1 VTIPLHFRAT
11 ADTDPIDLRGCPAD
25 RPAIRTRP
33 PLTTHA
39 SMTTRHLVR
48 LGLLFSLCVTSA
60 VELSAQGTGRIVGRV
75 VEAEQGAPLAGAT
88 VELVGTGRSVVSALD
103 GRYLF
108 EQVPAGPTSLR
119 VRMIGFGPK
128 VVTGIVVA
136 EGGAVQQNIAL
147 AAEVVQLA
155 EISVS
160 AAAERG
166 TVNRA
171 LEEQRNAANIVSAVS
186 SEQIAR
192 SPDSD
197 AGQAVQRVSGVTV
210 QDGRY
215 VIVRGLGERYTTTSL
230 NGARIPS
237 PEPDRKVV
245 PLDLFPAGLLEGI
258 TTSKTFTPD
267 QPGDFSGA
275 QVDLKTREFPAGRVI
290 TLSSSVGLN
299 TAATGRTLP
308 RAPRTGT
315 EWLGFAGSERKLP
328 EIARAAG
335 TLGGLSQSD
344 RIPIINS
351 FRDTWSS
358 RAGDA
363 GPNGSFGLSVGGEDP
378 VLGQRVGYIASFSY
392 SYAQETR
399 RDETRASAFPGP
411 TPDQAS
417 PVNVY
422 TGSTGRESVL
432 WGGLLN
438 LSTRIGSATK
448 LSFNNSLT
456 RTADNEATELAG
468 FYEQNAVN
476 LDLTRLTFVERSV
489 RSNQLLGE
497 HALGDRHLLDW
508 SVSASGVERNE
519 PDRADLVYVAKED
532 GAGNL
537 VPDFWFGANRSADR
551 TFSSIDE
558 NGYEGALNYRLSL
571 GAPNAPTW
579 IKLGLM
585 GRAVDRDAENLIYNI
600 TTTSLTTAERRAS
613 AEAIFSGFYASE
625 GRLRLSRGRDGR
637 YTAEDRLVAGYLQ
650 SDVPVTA
657 RIRILGGARIE
668 RSEIDVNTFV
678 IQGTQEVLVPAR
690 LENTDVLPALGIT
703 YFVNDNQQV
712 RVSATQTLSRPEYRE
727 LSPVNYF
734 DILGGQRLFGDPNLK
749 RALIQNYDARWEWYP
764 RTGETVSLGAF
775 YKRFRNPIERILV
788 QNADGFSPDIQFA
801 NAEGA
806 DNYGVEFELRKRL
819 DILSQG
825 LRRLTLFTNATVIQS
840 EIDVGN
846 EGLSSLTN
854 PSRPMAGQSEYVV
867 NAGLGYAADDGRLSA
882 TALYN
887 VAGRRLV
894 EAGIFPL
901 PDTYEQERHLVDFSV
916 QFPVGPTLS
925 AKLDAKNLLDEPVEY
940 LQGPVTRLR
949 YKTGRIFNLGFKWEL
964 R

>member
-1 VTIPLHFRAT
+1 
-11 ADTDPIDLRGCPAD
+11 
-25 RPAIRTRP
+25 
-33 PLTTHA
+33 
-39 SMTTRHLVR
+39 MTTRILVR
-48 LGLLFSLCVTSA
+48 LGLTLCLAITGA
-60 VELSAQGTGRIVGRV
+60 LTAQAQGTGRIVGRV
-75 VEAEQGAPLAGAT
+75 VEGQQGAPVAGAT
-88 VELVGTGRSVVSALD
+88 VELVDAGRGVVTALD
-103 GRYLF
+103 GRYTL
-108 EQVPAGPTSLR
+108 EGVPAGPASVR

-128 VVTGIVVA
+128 VVTGILVP
-136 EGGAVQQNIAL
+136 EGGAVAQDIAL

-245 PLDLFPAGLLEGI
+245 PLDLFPSGLLEGI

-275 QVDLKTREFPAGRVI
+275 QVDLKTREFPAGRVV
-290 TLSSSVGLN
+290 TLSTSVGLN
-299 TAATGRTLP
+299 TAVTGRTLP

-315 EWLGFAGSERKLP
+315 EWLGFGGSERKLP
-328 EIARAAG
+328 GIARDAG
-335 TLGGLSQSD
+335 TMAGLSQAD

-351 FRDTWSS
+351 FRDAWSS
-358 RAGDA
+358 RAGEA
-363 GPNGSFGLSVGGEDP
+363 GPNGSLGLSVGGEDP
-378 VLGQRVGYIASFSY
+378 VLGQRVGYIASLSY
-392 SYAQETR
+392 SYNQETR
-399 RDETRASAFPGP
+399 RDESRASAFPGP

-438 LSTRIGSATK
+438 LSTRIGAGSK

-456 RTADNEATELAG
+456 RTADNEATELSG
-468 FYEQNAVN
+468 FYEQNAID
-476 LDLTRLTFVERSV
+476 LALTRLTFVERSV
-489 RSNQLLGE
+489 RSNQVVGEHLLGE
-497 HALGDRHLLDW
+497 RHFLDW
-508 SVSASGVERNE
+508 SASATGVTRNE
-519 PDRADLVYVAKED
+519 PDRADLVYVARED

-537 VPDFWFGANRSADR
+537 VPDFWFAANRSADR
-551 TFSSIDE
+551 TFNSIDE
-558 NGYEGALNYRLSL
+558 NGYEGAVNYRLSL
-571 GAPNAPTW
+571 GSLNTPTW
-579 IKLGLM
+579 VKVGVM
-585 GRAVDRDAENLIYNI
+585 GRAVDRDADNRIYNL
-600 TTTSLTTAERRAS
+600 TSTSLTEAERRAR
-613 AEAIFSGFYASE
+613 AEDIFSGFYASE
-625 GRLRLSRGRDGR
+625 GRLRLTRGRDGR

-650 SDVPVTA
+650 SDIPITD
-657 RIRILGGARIE
+657 RIRVLGGARVE

-678 IQGTQEVLVPAR
+678 IQGAEEVPVPAR
-690 LENTDVLPALGIT
+690 LETTDVLPALGIT
-703 YFVNDNQQV
+703 YFVNENQQV

-734 DILGGQRLFGDPNLK
+734 EILGGQRLFGNPDLE

-764 RTGETVSLGAF
+764 RSGETISLGAF

-788 QNADGFSPDIQFA
+788 QNADGFSPDITFA
-801 NAEGA
+801 NANGA

-819 DILSQG
+819 DLLSEE
-825 LRRLTLFTNATVIQS
+825 LRRFTLFTNVTLIQS

-867 NAGLGYAADDGRLSA
+867 NAGLGYAADDGRLNA
-882 TALYN
+882 TMLYN

-901 PDTYEQERHLVDFSV
+901 PDTYEQERHLLDVSV
-916 QFPVGPTLS
+916 QFPVTYGLS

-949 YKTGRIFNLGFKWEL
+949 YQTGRIFNLGFKWEL

>member
-1 VTIPLHFRAT
+1 
-11 ADTDPIDLRGCPAD
+11 
-25 RPAIRTRP
+25 
-33 PLTTHA
+33 
-39 SMTTRHLVR
+39 
-48 LGLLFSLCVTSA
+48 
-60 VELSAQGTGRIVGRV
+60 
-75 VEAEQGAPLAGAT
+75 
-88 VELVGTGRSVVSALD
+88 
-103 GRYLF
+103 
-108 EQVPAGPTSLR
+108 
-119 VRMIGFGPK
+119 MIGFGPK
-128 VVTGIVVA
+128 VVTGILVP
-136 EGGAVQQNIAL
+136 EGGAVAQDIAL

-245 PLDLFPAGLLEGI
+245 PLDLFPSGLLEGI

-275 QVDLKTREFPAGRVI
+275 QVDLKTREFPAGRVV
-290 TLSSSVGLN
+290 TLSTSVGLN
-299 TAATGRTLP
+299 TAVTGRTLP

-315 EWLGFAGSERKLP
+315 EWLGFGGSERKLP
-328 EIARAAG
+328 GIARDAG
-335 TLGGLSQSD
+335 TMAGLSQAD

-351 FRDTWSS
+351 FRDAWSS
-358 RAGDA
+358 RAGEA
-363 GPNGSFGLSVGGEDP
+363 GPNGSLGLSVGGEDP
-378 VLGQRVGYIASFSY
+378 VLGQRVGYIASLSY
-392 SYAQETR
+392 SYNQETR
-399 RDETRASAFPGP
+399 RDESRASAFPGP

-438 LSTRIGSATK
+438 LSTRIGAGSK

-456 RTADNEATELAG
+456 RTADNEATELSG
-468 FYEQNAVN
+468 FYEQNAID
-476 LDLTRLTFVERSV
+476 LALTRLTFVERSV
-489 RSNQLLGE
+489 RSNQVVGEHLLGE
-497 HALGDRHLLDW
+497 RHFLDW
-508 SVSASGVERNE
+508 SASATGVTRNE
-519 PDRADLVYVAKED
+519 PDRADLVYVARED

-537 VPDFWFGANRSADR
+537 VPDFWFAANRSADR
-551 TFSSIDE
+551 TFNSIDE
-558 NGYEGALNYRLSL
+558 NGYEGAVNYRLSL
-571 GAPNAPTW
+571 GSLNTPTW
-579 IKLGLM
+579 VKVGVM
-585 GRAVDRDAENLIYNI
+585 GRAVDRDADNRIYNL
-600 TTTSLTTAERRAS
+600 TSTSLTEAERRAR
-613 AEAIFSGFYASE
+613 AEDIFSGFYASE
-625 GRLRLSRGRDGR
+625 GRLRLTRGRDGR

-650 SDVPVTA
+650 SDIPITD
-657 RIRILGGARIE
+657 RIRVLGGARVE

-678 IQGTQEVLVPAR
+678 IQGAEEVPVPAR
-690 LENTDVLPALGIT
+690 LETTDVLPALGIT
-703 YFVNDNQQV
+703 YFVNENQQV

-734 DILGGQRLFGDPNLK
+734 EILGGQRLFGNPDLE

-764 RTGETVSLGAF
+764 RSGETISLGAF

-788 QNADGFSPDIQFA
+788 QNADGFSPDITFA
-801 NAEGA
+801 NANGA

-819 DILSQG
+819 DLLSEE
-825 LRRLTLFTNATVIQS
+825 LRRFTLFTNVTLIQS

-867 NAGLGYAADDGRLSA
+867 NAGLGYAADDGRLNA
-882 TALYN
+882 TMLYN

-901 PDTYEQERHLVDFSV
+901 PDTYEQERHLLDVSV
-916 QFPVGPTLS
+916 QFPVTYGLS

-949 YKTGRIFNLGFKWEL
+949 YQTGRIFNLGFKWEL

>member
-1 VTIPLHFRAT
+1 MTQRLLARFGLVL
-11 ADTDPIDLRGCPAD
+11 C
-25 RPAIRTRP
+25 
-33 PLTTHA
+33 LTLA
-39 SMTTRHLVR
+39 VGGELV
-48 LGLLFSLCVTSA
+48 
-60 VELSAQGTGRIVGRV
+60 AQGTGRVVGRV
-75 VEAEQGAPLAGAT
+75 VEAQQGAPVAGAT
-88 VELVGTGRSVVSALD
+88 VEAIETGRTAVTALD
-103 GRYLF
+103 GRYTL
-108 EQVPAGPTSLR
+108 EQLPAGPVSIR

-128 VVTGIVVA
+128 LVTGVVVPD
-136 EGGAVQQNIAL
+136 GGAVAQDISL

-166 TVNRA
+166 SVNRA

-215 VIVRGLGERYTTTSL
+215 VFVRGLGERYTTTSL

-245 PLDLFPAGLLEGI
+245 PLDLFPSGLLEGI

-275 QVDLKTREFPAGRVI
+275 QVDLRTREFPTGRVM
-290 TLSSSVGLN
+290 TLTTSVGLN
-299 TAATGRTLP
+299 SAVTGRALP
-308 RAPRTGT
+308 RAPRTGS

-328 EIARAAG
+328 EVARAAG
-335 TLGGLSQSD
+335 TLSGLSQTD

-351 FRDTWSS
+351 FRDTWSD
-358 RAGDA
+358 RTGDA
-363 GPNGSFGLSVGGEDP
+363 GPNGSLGLSLGGEDP
-378 VLGQRVGYIASFSY
+378 VFGQRVGYIASFSY

-399 RDETRASAFPGP
+399 RDESRASAFPGP

-422 TGSTGRESVL
+422 TGSTGRETVL

-438 LSTRIGSATK
+438 LSTRLGTGTK

-456 RTADNEATELAG
+456 RTADNEATSLAG
-468 FYEQNAVN
+468 FYEQNAIN

-497 HALGDRHLLDW
+497 HALGQRHFVDW
-508 SVSASGVERNE
+508 SVSASGVMRNE
-519 PDRADLVYVAKED
+519 PDRADLVYVARED

-551 TFSSIDE
+551 TFNSVDE
-558 NGYEGALNYRLSL
+558 NGYEGSLNYRLSL
-571 GAPNAPTW
+571 GSLTMPTW
-579 IKLGLM
+579 LKVGLM
-585 GRAVDRDAENLIYNI
+585 GRAVDRDADSRIYNI
-600 TTTSLTTAERRAS
+600 TTTSLTPTERRATP
-613 AEAIFSGFYASE
+613 EAIFSGFYANE
-625 GRLRLSRGRDGR
+625 GRLRLNRGRDGR
-637 YTAEDRLVAGYLQ
+637 YSAEDRLVAAYLQ
-650 SDVPVTA
+650 SDVPVTD
-657 RIRILGGARIE
+657 RIRILGGARVE

-678 IQGTQEVLVPAR
+678 VQGAEEVLVPAD
-690 LENTDVLPALGIT
+690 LTTTDVLPALGIT
-703 YFVNDNQQV
+703 YFINDDQQV
-712 RVSATQTLSRPEYRE
+712 RVSAAQTLSRPEYRE

-734 DILGGQRLFGDPNLK
+734 DILGGQRLFGNADLE

-764 RTGETVSLGAF
+764 RAGETVSLGAF

-788 QNADGFSPDIQFA
+788 QNADGFTPDITFA
-801 NAEGA
+801 NAKGA
-806 DNYGVEFELRKRL
+806 DNYGVELEFRKRL
-819 DILSQG
+819 DILSG
-825 LRRLTLFTNATVIQS
+825 ALRRFTLFTNATLIQS
-840 EIDVGN
+840 EIEVGN

-854 PSRPMAGQSEYVV
+854 PSRPMAGQSEYVL

-901 PDTYEQERHLVDFSV
+901 PDTYEQARHLVDFSM
-916 QFPVGPTLS
+916 QFPIGPTLS
-925 AKLDAKNLLDEPVEY
+925 AKFDAKNLLDEPVEY

-949 YKTGRIFNLGFKWEL
+949 YETGRVFNLGFKWEL

>member
-1 VTIPLHFRAT
+1 
-11 ADTDPIDLRGCPAD
+11 
-25 RPAIRTRP
+25 
-33 PLTTHA
+33 
-39 SMTTRHLVR
+39 MTTRLLLRVR
-48 LGLLFSLCVTSA
+48 LSLLLTLTVTVPSA
-60 VELSAQGTGRIVGRV
+60 AQESGRIIGRV
-75 VEAEQGAPLAGAT
+75 VEGQQGAPVAGAT
-88 VELVGTGRSVVSALD
+88 VELVGTQRTVVTALD
-103 GRYLF
+103 GRYTL
-108 EQVPAGPTSLR
+108 EDVAPGPASLR
-119 VRMIGFGPK
+119 VRMIGFGPP
-128 VVTGIVVA
+128 VGTGVQVPA
-136 EGGAVQQNIAL
+136 GGAVAQNIAL

-160 AAAERG
+160 AASEQG

-245 PLDLFPAGLLEGI
+245 PLDLFPSSLLQGI

-275 QVDLKTREFPAGRVI
+275 QVDLKTREFPTGRVV
-290 TLSSSVGLN
+290 TLSTSVGLN
-299 TAATGRTLP
+299 TAVTGRTLP

-315 EWLGFAGSERKLP
+315 EWLGFGGSERKLP
-328 EIARAAG
+328 DVARQAG
-335 TLGGLSQSD
+335 TLAGLTQAD

-351 FRDTWSS
+351 FRDVWSS

-363 GPNGSFGLSVGGEDP
+363 GPNGSLGLSVGGEDP
-378 VLGQRVGYIASFSY
+378 LLGQRIGYIASLSY
-392 SYAQETR
+392 SYNQETR
-399 RDETRASAFPGP
+399 RDETRASAFAGP
-411 TPDQAS
+411 TPDQAT
-417 PVNVY
+417 PVNEY
-422 TGSTGRESVL
+422 TGATGRESVL

-438 LSTRIGSATK
+438 LSTRLGASSKI
-448 LSFNNSLT
+448 SFNNSLT
-456 RTADNEATELAG
+456 RTADNEATQLTG
-468 FYEQNAVN
+468 FYEQNAIN
-476 LDLTRLTFVERSV
+476 LALTRLTFVERSV

-497 HALGDRHLLDW
+497 HLLGERHFLDW
-508 SVSASGVERNE
+508 SASATGVTRNE
-519 PDRADLVYVAKED
+519 PDRTDLVYVATEN

-537 VPDFWFGANRSADR
+537 VPDFWFAANRSADR
-551 TFSSIDE
+551 TFSEVDE
-558 NGYEGALNYRLSL
+558 HGYEGSLNYRLSL
-571 GAPNAPTW
+571 GSLTLPTW
-579 IKLGLM
+579 IKLGVM
-585 GRAVDRDAENLIYNI
+585 GRTVDRDADNRIYNL
-600 TTTSLTTAERRAS
+600 TSTSLTETERRAR
-613 AEAIFSGFYASE
+613 AEDIFSGFYASE

-637 YTAEDRLVAGYLQ
+637 YTAEDRLVAGYVQ
-650 SDVPVTA
+650 SDIPVTD
-657 RIRILGGARIE
+657 RIRLLGGARVE
-668 RSEIDVNTFV
+668 RSDIGVSTFV
-678 IQGTQEVLVPAR
+678 VQGSEEVLVPAD
-690 LENTDVLPALGIT
+690 LETTDVLPALGIT
-703 YFVNDNQQV
+703 YFVNENQQV

-727 LSPVNYF
+727 LSPTNYF
-734 DILGGQRLFGDPNLK
+734 EILGGQRVFGNPELE

-764 RTGETVSLGAF
+764 RPGETISLGGF

-788 QNADGFSPDIQFA
+788 QNADGFSPDITFA

-806 DNYGVEFELRKRL
+806 DNYGVELEVRKRL
-819 DILSQG
+819 DLVSG
-825 LRRLTLFTNATVIQS
+825 WLRQVTFFSNVTLIQS

-867 NAGLGYAADDGRLSA
+867 NAGLGYSA
-882 TALYN
+882 EGGGLDATVMYN
-887 VAGRRLV
+887 VAGPRLM

-901 PDTYEQERHLVDFSV
+901 PDTYEQERHLLDVSV
-916 QFPVGPTLS
+916 QFPVAQGLS
-925 AKLDAKNLLDEPVEY
+925 AKLDGKNLLDQPVEY

-949 YKTGRIFNLGFKWEL
+949 YETGRIFNLGFKWEL

>member
-1 VTIPLHFRAT
+1 
-11 ADTDPIDLRGCPAD
+11 
-25 RPAIRTRP
+25 
-33 PLTTHA
+33 
-39 SMTTRHLVR
+39 MTKRLLVR
-48 LGLLFSLCVTSA
+48 LTTVLCVTVA
-60 VELSAQGTGRIVGRV
+60 AAAEVAAQGTGRIVGRV
-75 VEAEQGAPLAGAT
+75 VEAEQGAPVAGAT
-88 VELVGTGRSVVSALD
+88 VELVGVDRSAVTAID
-103 GRYLF
+103 GRYIL
-108 EQVPAGPTSLR
+108 EQVPAGPASLR

-128 VVTGIVVA
+128 MVTGIVVPD
-136 EGGAVQQNIAL
+136 GGGVAQDISL

-245 PLDLFPAGLLEGI
+245 PFDLFPSGLLEGI

-275 QVDLKTREFPAGRVI
+275 QVDLKTREFPTGRVV
-290 TLSSSVGLN
+290 TLSTSVGLN
-299 TAATGRTLP
+299 SSVTGRTMP

-315 EWLGFAGSERKLP
+315 EWLGFGGGERELP
-328 EIARAAG
+328 EMARQAG
-335 TLGGLSQSD
+335 TFAGLSQAD

-351 FRDTWSS
+351 FRDVWSS
-358 RAGDA
+358 RAGEG
-363 GPNGSFGLSVGGEDP
+363 GPNGSLGLSVGGEDP
-378 VLGQRVGYIASFSY
+378 VLGQRIGYIGSFSY
-392 SYAQETR
+392 SYNQETR
-399 RDETRASAFPGP
+399 RDETRSSIFPGP
-411 TPDQAS
+411 TPDQAT
-417 PVNVY
+417 PVNTY
-422 TGSTGRESVL
+422 TGSTGRETVL

-438 LSTRIGSATK
+438 LSTRLGAGTK

-456 RTADNEATELAG
+456 RTADNEATQLAG

-476 LDLTRLTFVERSV
+476 LALTRLTFVERSV

-497 HALGDRHLLDW
+497 HLLGERHFLDW
-508 SVSASGVERNE
+508 SVSANGVIRNE
-519 PDRADLVYVAKED
+519 PDRADLVYVAEQN
-532 GAGNL
+532 GAGSL

-558 NGYEGALNYRLSL
+558 DGYEGALNYRLSL
-571 GAPNAPTW
+571 GSLTMPTW
-579 IKLGLM
+579 VKVGVM
-585 GRAVDRDAENLIYNI
+585 GRAVDRDAENLIYSI
-600 TTTSLTTAERRAS
+600 TSTNLTEAERRAP
-613 AEAIFSGFYASE
+613 AEDIFSGFYASE
-625 GRLRLSRGRDGR
+625 GRLRLNRGRDGR
-637 YTAEDRLVAGYLQ
+637 YTAKDRLLAGYVQ
-650 SDVPVTA
+650 SDIPLTH
-657 RIRILGGARIE
+657 RIRVLGGARVE

-678 IQGTQEVLVPAR
+678 VRGVEEVLVPAT
-690 LENTDVLPALGIT
+690 LDNTDVLPALGVT
-703 YFVNDNQQV
+703 YFLNENQQV

-727 LSPVNYF
+727 LSPTDYF
-734 DILGGQRLFGDPNLK
+734 DILGGQRLSGNAELE

-764 RTGETVSLGAF
+764 RPGETISLGAF
-775 YKRFRNPIERILV
+775 YKRFRNPIERILR
-788 QNADGFSPDIQFA
+788 QNADGFSPDVTFA

-806 DNYGVEFELRKRL
+806 DNYGVELELRKRL
-819 DILSQG
+819 DFLSER
-825 LRRLTLFTNATVIQS
+825 LRQFTLFTNATLIQS

-846 EGLSSLTN
+846 VGISSLTN

-867 NAGLGYAADDGRLSA
+867 NAGLGYAADDGRLNA
-882 TALYN
+882 TVLYN
-887 VAGRRLV
+887 VSGPRLV
-894 EAGIFPL
+894 EAGIRPY
-901 PDTYEQERHLVDFSV
+901 PDSYEQERHLLDVSV
-916 QFPVGPTLS
+916 QFPVTYGLS
-925 AKLDAKNLLDEPVEY
+925 AKLDGKNLLDQPVEY

-949 YKTGRIFNLGFKWEL
+949 YETGRIFNLGFKWEL

>member
-1 VTIPLHFRAT
+1 
-11 ADTDPIDLRGCPAD
+11 
-25 RPAIRTRP
+25 
-33 PLTTHA
+33 
-39 SMTTRHLVR
+39 MTTRILVR
-48 LGLLFSLCVTSA
+48 LGLTLCLAVTGA
-60 VELSAQGTGRIVGRV
+60 LTAQAQGTGRIVGRV
-75 VEAEQGAPLAGAT
+75 VEGQQGAPVAGAT
-88 VELVGTGRSVVSALD
+88 VELVDAGRGVVTALD
-103 GRYLF
+103 GRYTL
-108 EQVPAGPTSLR
+108 EGVPAGPASVR

-128 VVTGIVVA
+128 VVTGILVP
-136 EGGAVQQNIAL
+136 EGGAVAQDIAL

-245 PLDLFPAGLLEGI
+245 PLDLFPSGLLEGI

-275 QVDLKTREFPAGRVI
+275 QVDLKTREFPAGRVV
-290 TLSSSVGLN
+290 TLSTSVGLN
-299 TAATGRTLP
+299 TAVTGRTLP

-315 EWLGFAGSERKLP
+315 EWLGFGGSERKLP
-328 EIARAAG
+328 GIARDAG
-335 TLGGLSQSD
+335 TMAGLSQAD

-351 FRDTWSS
+351 FRDAWSS
-358 RAGDA
+358 RAGEA
-363 GPNGSFGLSVGGEDP
+363 GPNGSLGLSVGGEDP
-378 VLGQRVGYIASFSY
+378 VLGQRVGYIASLSY
-392 SYAQETR
+392 SYNQETR
-399 RDETRASAFPGP
+399 RDESRASAFPGP

-438 LSTRIGSATK
+438 LSTRIGAGSK

-456 RTADNEATELAG
+456 RTADNEATELSG
-468 FYEQNAVN
+468 FYEQNAID
-476 LDLTRLTFVERSV
+476 LALTRLTFVERSV
-489 RSNQLLGE
+489 RSNQVVGEHLLGE
-497 HALGDRHLLDW
+497 RHFLDW
-508 SVSASGVERNE
+508 SASATGVTRNE
-519 PDRADLVYVAKED
+519 PDRADLVYVARED

-537 VPDFWFGANRSADR
+537 VPDFWFAANRSADR
-551 TFSSIDE
+551 TFNSIDE
-558 NGYEGALNYRLSL
+558 NGYEGAVNYRLSL
-571 GAPNAPTW
+571 GSLNTPTW
-579 IKLGLM
+579 VKVGVM
-585 GRAVDRDAENLIYNI
+585 GRAVDRDADNRIYNL
-600 TTTSLTTAERRAS
+600 TSTSLTEAERRAR
-613 AEAIFSGFYASE
+613 AEDIFSGFYASE
-625 GRLRLSRGRDGR
+625 GRLRLTRGRDGR

-650 SDVPVTA
+650 SDIPITD
-657 RIRILGGARIE
+657 RIRVLGGARVE

-678 IQGTQEVLVPAR
+678 IQGAEEVPVPAR
-690 LENTDVLPALGIT
+690 LETTDVLPALGIT
-703 YFVNDNQQV
+703 YFVNENQQV

-734 DILGGQRLFGDPNLK
+734 EILGGQRLFGNPDLE

-764 RTGETVSLGAF
+764 RSGETISLGAF

-788 QNADGFSPDIQFA
+788 QNADGFSPDITFA
-801 NAEGA
+801 NANGA

-819 DILSQG
+819 DLLSEE
-825 LRRLTLFTNATVIQS
+825 LRRFTLFTNVTLIQS

-867 NAGLGYAADDGRLSA
+867 NAGLGYAADDGRLNA
-882 TALYN
+882 TMLYN

-901 PDTYEQERHLVDFSV
+901 PDTYEQERHLLDVSV
-916 QFPVGPTLS
+916 QFPVTYGLS

-949 YKTGRIFNLGFKWEL
+949 YQTGRIFNLGFKWEL